1 MATEI
6 EVNKNNLDKFE
17 IKRIELEYKDMNYII
32 VNLEEKVID
41 VNGDIWEFSL
51 TVDDYKLI
59 KSMTWEYKDLDE
71 FDYWPDKTKDH
82 PPMATLWR
90 VSFYDEF
97 DNYYHKSGVTD
108 YPAKFMELVEVLK
121 NLK

>member
-51 TVDDYKLI
+51 TADDYKLI
-59 KSMTWEYKDLDE
+59 KSMIWEYKDLDE